1 MVTQS
6 RISTETSFKL
16 FDIILVGLG
25 ALIGGVIAFIG
36 LWLWLDYQSD
46 PSRSLLVVA
55 SSNLA
60 AITPGVVRAYLS
72 DQARVMDLP
81 LTAHT
86 SAYWYMARSGGI
98 IAYLLLWLSVVWG
111 LALSTKITNRLMLG
125 PFAYGL
131 HEFISILT
139 IVFAMVHS
147 LVLLGDSYVHFS
159 LFNLVIPFTASYQPL
174 WTGLG
179 TIGFYLI
186 AALTASFYLR
196 QHLGQKTWRALH
208 YLTFLGYGLVL
219 VHGLMSGSDS
229 SLTPVKLMYLGTGAT
244 VLFLTYYRLFTL
256 KPR

>member
-1 MVTQS
+1 MMVTQS
-6 RISTETSFKL
+6 RISTETSFNFL
-16 FDIILVGLG
+16 NIVLVCAGV
-25 ALIGGVIAFIG
+25 LIGGVIAFIG
-36 LWLWLDYQSD
+36 LWLWLDYQAD
-46 PSRSLLVVA
+46 PARSLMVLV
-55 SSNLA
+55 SSNLV
-60 AITPGVVRAYLS
+60 AIMPGTLRAYLG

-125 PFAYGL
+125 PFAYGI

-139 IVFAMVHS
+139 IVFAVVHS

-179 TIGFYLI
+179 TTGFYLI
-186 AALTASFYLR
+186 ATLTASFYLR
-196 QHLGQKTWRALH
+196 QHIGQKAWRSLH
-208 YLTFLGYGLVL
+208 YLTFLGYVLVL
-219 VHGLMSGSDS
+219 VHGLMSGSD
-229 SLTPVKLMYLGTGAT
+229 PVKLMYLSTGAT

-256 KPR
+256 KHR